1 MNIELKEIPICDL
14 VDGYENNQD
23 EGVYGYGGKLN
34 IRPKY
39 QREFV
44 YGEKEQK
51 AVINS
56 VFHGFPLN
64 VMYWVKK
71 SDGTF
76 EVLDGQQRTLSIC
89 SYADGDFSFEQKGF
103 WNLTSDKRQE
113 FLDYKLLVYQCEGSE
128 SEILDWFKV
137 INIAGLKLT
146 DQEMRNAVYTGEWLT
161 DAKRYFS
168 KNGCIAAKIGDGYVK
183 GEANRQA
190 LLELALKWISNGDVE
205 NYMAKHQHDP
215 NANELKQYYRSVIDW
230 VSMTFVTKYKQ
241 MISVNWG
248 ELYDRFKDE
257 VIDTNSLD
265 KRIKDLMIDDDVT
278 NKTGIFNYVLT
289 GDERKLNIRAFTDKQ
304 KQAQYIKQNGICVKC
319 RKHFEIDDMEGDHI
333 IAWSQGGHT
342 TPDNLQML
350 CKKCN
355 NTKSDI

>member
-1 MNIELKEIPICDL
+1 MNIKLKEIQISDL
-14 VDGYENNQD
+14 IEGYENNQD
-23 EGVYGYGGKLN
+23 EGVYGYCGKLN

-44 YGEKEQK
+44 YGEKEQR

-56 VFHGFPLN
+56 VFNGFPLN
-64 VMYWVKK
+64 VMYWVKNN
-71 SDGTF
+71 DGTF

-113 FLDYKLLVYQCEGSE
+113 FLDYKLLVYQCEGTE

-168 KNGCIAAKIGDGYVK
+168 KNGCIATKIGDGYVK

-190 LLELALKWISNGDVE
+190 LLELALNWISNGE
-205 NYMAKHQHDP
+205 IESYMAKHQHDP

-230 VSMTFVTKYKQ
+230 VSMTFTTKYKQ
-241 MISVNWG
+241 MTSVNWG
-248 ELYDRFKDE
+248 ELYDKYKDE
-257 VIDTNSLD
+257 IIDTNALNS
-265 KRIKDLMIDDDVT
+265 RIKDLMVDDDVT

>member
-1 MNIELKEIPICDL
+1 MNIELKEIPIRDL
-14 VDGYENNQD
+14 VEDYENNED
-23 EGVYGYGGKLN
+23 DGVYGYGGKLN

-56 VFHGFPLN
+56 IFHKFPLN

-76 EVLDGQQRTLSIC
+76 ELLDGQQRTMSIC
-89 SYADGDFSFEQKGF
+89 SYVDGDFSFEEKGF
-103 WNLTSDKRQE
+103 CNLTSDKRDE
-113 FLDYKLLVYQCEGSE
+113 FLDYKLLVYQCEGTE
-128 SEILDWFKV
+128 SEILDWFRV

-161 DAKRYFS
+161 DAKKFFS
-168 KNGCIAAKIGDGYVK
+168 KNGCVASKISDGYVK

-190 LLELALKWISNGDVE
+190 LLEIALKWISKDNIE
-205 NYMAKHQHDP
+205 SYMAKHQHDP
-215 NANELKQYYRSVIDW
+215 NANELKQYFKNVIDW
-230 VSMTFVTKYKQ
+230 VELTYITKYKQ
-241 MISVNWG
+241 MTSVNWA
-248 ELYDRFKDE
+248 ELYDEFKNN
-257 VIDTNSLD
+257 VIDTRALD
-265 KRIKDLMIDDDVT
+265 QRIKDLMIDEDVN
-278 NKTGIFNYVLT
+278 NKSGIFNYVLT
-289 GDERKLNIRAFTDKQ
+289 NDERKLNIRAFDDKT

-319 RKHFEIDDMEGDHI
+319 QKHFEYEDMEGDHI
-333 IAWSQGGHT
+333 IPWSKGGHT

-350 CKKCN
+350 CKRCN
-355 NTKSDI
+355 ATKSDT